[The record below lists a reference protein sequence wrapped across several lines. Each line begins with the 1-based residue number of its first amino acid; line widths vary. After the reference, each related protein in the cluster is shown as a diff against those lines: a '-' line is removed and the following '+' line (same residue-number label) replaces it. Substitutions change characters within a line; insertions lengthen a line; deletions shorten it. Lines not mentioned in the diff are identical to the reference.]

1 MVGAIIGGL
10 TGVASAA
17 YSFYQADQESKAASA
32 AALERAELRKKRD
45 KMLDINYFEGLTYPM
60 EAFDMA
66 FEATLAQTK
75 TAVEAL
81 QESDP
86 RALAAGIGRVG
97 AGATEQTTKTR
108 QELADIAQKV
118 DFTERQAKDAIK
130 QQRLSANVADQS
142 EEMMKQRDAEA
153 REAALIN
160 QGMSGLITAGT
171 AVGDEIDLYLK
182 KGEDRKGK
190 GSKKMNTNENELE
203 IKGDSE
209 EKKKKE
215 DKSKLKDSSRFDFI
229 QDEQYIPFAA
239 GGLSPADKA
248 SYTNMLQSVYQIAN
262 PFM

>member
-10 TGVASAA
+10 TGAASAA
-17 YSFYQADQESKAASA
+17 YSFYQADQQDKAASKAAD
-32 AALERAELRKKRD
+32 ERAELRKKRD
-45 KMLDINYFEGLTYPM
+45 KMLEVNYFEGLTYPM

-66 FEATLAQTK
+66 FEATLAQTQ

-81 QESDP
+81 QEADP

-118 DFTERQAKDAIK
+118 DFTERQAKDAIR
-130 QQRLSANVADQS
+130 QQKLAANVADQK
-142 EEMMKQRDAEA
+142 EEMLKQRDAEA
-153 REAALIN
+153 RKAALIN

-171 AVGDEIDLYLK
+171 AIGDEIDLYLK
-182 KGEDRKGK
+182 KGEDRKG
-190 GSKKMNTNENELE
+190 GDRKK
-203 IKGDSE
+203 DSSRFVPKEAEEKE

-215 DKSKLKDSSRFDFI
+215 DKDELKDSSRFDFI
-229 QDEQYIPFAA
+229 QDKQYIPFAA
-239 GGLSPADKA
+239 GGLSPADQA
-248 SYTNMLQSVYQIAN
+248 AYTNMLQSVYQIAN